1 MLEVLGA
8 GLVAYIE
15 REIIKHEPEI
25 QAMVID
31 QLDKLA
37 TLLCDY
43 VQTKLV
49 DKVNASPEEIPQQQL
64 TQD

>member
-43 VQTKLV
+43 VQSKLS
-49 DKVNASPEEIPQQQL
+49 DKVNASADEEPKQQL
-64 TQD
+64 SQD